1 MVVDAIKSSRRKKQ
15 GLKKPFN
22 RNLSTSEDYM
32 DSGELSIDGNELNMK
47 NEDAI
52 SFLDNAKIRFGNLNL
67 NF

>member
-1 MVVDAIKSSRRKKQ
+1 
-15 GLKKPFN
+15 
-22 RNLSTSEDYM
+22 M